1 MSVGATSL
9 NIQEALLFFNYALTA
24 NKEGK
29 LRKEGPVDMMTKP
42 TCSQCRQYGPVSDPW
57 ALNRGKRQP
66 ALQDKM
72 LEDITI
78 LPLLPHLPF
87 QSRGLDPCC
96 PLPTEGH
103 DRQRVSWAGFP
114 PKRGHTLA
122 LHCEVQMEN
131 ACPDPSSS
139 RFSFANQP
147 WWEEPRDAMTLLF
160 LLRFCHVISIKTQ
173 ILQVY
178 LMTNFQLSFRNLFF
192 KELVSQ

>member
-24 NKEGK
+24 NNEGK
-29 LRKEGPVDMMTKP
+29 LRKEGPVDMMTQP
-42 TCSQCRQYGPVSDPW
+42 TCSQWRQYRPVSDLW

-72 LEDITI
+72 LEDVTI
-78 LPLLPHLPF
+78 LLLLPHLPF
-87 QSRGLDPCC
+87 QSRGLDPCW

-103 DRQRVSWAGFP
+103 DRRRVSWAGFP
-114 PKRGHTLA
+114 PKPGHTLA

-131 ACPDPSSS
+131 AVS
-139 RFSFANQP
+139 RPFLISFFICQP
-147 WWEEPRDAMTLLF
+147 APLGRAKGCSDLAVPPQVLPR
-160 LLRFCHVISIKTQ
+160 HVISIKTQ

-178 LMTNFQLSFRNLFF
+178 SMTNF
-192 KELVSQ
+192 